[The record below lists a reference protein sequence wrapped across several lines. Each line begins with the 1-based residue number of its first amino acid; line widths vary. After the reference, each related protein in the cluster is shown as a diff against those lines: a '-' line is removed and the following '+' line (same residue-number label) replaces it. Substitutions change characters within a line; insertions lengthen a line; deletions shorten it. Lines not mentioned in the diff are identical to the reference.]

1 MTPLTASTSLPKDAR
16 VAWIAARQHGVISH
30 AQLLDAG
37 ISRDG
42 VKRRVA
48 AGWLHRVHR
57 GVFAV
62 GHPGLAPRG
71 RWAAAAL
78 SGGDDAALSHRS
90 AAALWG
96 IWRDGDRPA
105 ITSNGIR
112 RRGAPGTE
120 THVGRLRPGE
130 TIRVD
135 GIRVTKVAR
144 TLLDLAEVLT
154 QDQLV
159 QAIDNATN
167 NRQLRPTLMSSTIK
181 EATGR
186 RGLKPLKQALLITRP
201 QDVLTRS
208 ELERRAL
215 KLISKARLPT
225 PEVNVRL
232 HGYEV
237 DLLWRG
243 QRLVA
248 ELDGREFHDP
258 ERDTRRDNNLRRHG
272 WTVARFTWRQVVND
286 PDWFIESLRPDA
298 GAPQAAASSA
308 SPRSARA
315 AARRPT
321 R

>member
-1 MTPLTASTSLPKDAR
+1 
-16 VAWIAARQHGVISH
+16 VISH
-30 AQLLDAG
+30 TQLLDAG

-42 VKRRVA
+42 VKGRVA

-62 GHPGLAPRG
+62 GHPGLTARG
-71 RWAAAAL
+71 RWAAAVL
-78 SGGDDAALSHRS
+78 SGGDGAALSHRS

-96 IWRDGDRPA
+96 IWPDGGRPA
-105 ITSNGIR
+105 ITSDGIR
-112 RRGAPGTE
+112 RRGVPGVE

-167 NRQLRPTLMSSTIK
+167 SRQLHPTLMSAVMK
-181 EATGR
+181 ESRGR

-215 KLISKARLPT
+215 KLIAAARLPR

-237 DLLWRG
+237 DLLWRDA
-243 QRLVA
+243 RLIA
-248 ELDGREFHDP
+248 ELDGREYHDP
-258 ERDTRRDNNLRRHG
+258 ERDTRRDNNLRARG
-272 WTVARFTWRQVVND
+272 WTTARFTWRQVVND
-286 PDWFIESLRPDA
+286 GAWVVENLALFLRPA
-298 GAPQAAASSA
+298 GATPPTAAWSA

-315 AARRPT
+315 AARRL
-321 R
+321 RR